1 LQRAHPATGDW
12 LQRRPPTTNSIIPT
26 AFLHYIHHPLQYA
39 RSSSYRRFTY
49 SQSSSPP
56 FISWRST
63 SASNQRSERKG
74 QQPLALLLHP
84 LAPQLSL
91 LQAAQSARSL
101 HSERKGKQRLASPF
115 QLLAS
120 ERLSPP
126 LHSLSQ

>member
-1 LQRAHPATGDW
+1 
-12 LQRRPPTTNSIIPT
+12 
-26 AFLHYIHHPLQYA
+26 
-39 RSSSYRRFTY
+39 
-49 SQSSSPP
+49 
-56 FISWRST
+56 
-63 SASNQRSERKG
+63 
-74 QQPLALLLHP
+74 

-115 QLLAS
+115 QFLAS